1 MVRFWSSQIANP
13 EIVMKIGNRKK
24 KYYEEKLESH
34 ANQVVSN
41 ILITLINS

>member
-13 EIVMKIGNRKK
+13 EVVIKIGKRKK
-24 KYYEEKLESH
+24 KFYEEKLETQ

-41 ILITLINS
+41 VLITLINS